1 MAKIEKSLDFSK
13 IKAFAFD
20 VDGVFT
26 VTAASCATWQENY
39 IALLIPRTVSESAWR
54 Q

>member
-1 MAKIEKSLDFSK
+1 MMAKIEKSLDFSK

-26 VTAASCATWQENY
+26 DGGICATWQENY
-39 IALLIPRTVSESAWR
+39 IALSIPRTVSESAWR